1 MKPSKFASFT
11 LASAV
16 LLSTFAL
23 APSAEAG
30 DPVNILILKE
40 HGVGSAASAQPYVD
54 SLVATVASQN
64 GWAGA
69 TGKYQTSRSAA
80 KTWIKEADPH
90 YGILSL
96 GAFLDLRTTTKL
108 EVIGSAEVLGGGGLQ
123 YSIVSTSAASLAEC
137 KGKTLGTD
145 HGDDVRFIDKVVS
158 GIAAN
163 AAKIKL
169 GVGMDAAT
177 EMGPMVS
184 DVQHGRVKGYLKCGL
199 EEGARAVTGGSAPDG
214 RGYFVNPT
222 VLVDTKPDMKVVRE
236 EIFGPVLVAIPFKEV
251 DDKLIATANDTIYG
265 LAAGV
270 WTQDMGRAMR
280 MSKALKAGTVW
291 VNTYRAVSFMMP
303 FGGMKHSG
311 IGRESGIAAIE
322 GFLETK
328 STWISYAKGGPAN
341 PFVLR

>member
-158 GIAAN
+158 GSDFDLADFTVVDT
-163 AAKIKL
+163 KRPVKTIKSAISGEVSCAL
-169 GVGMDAAT
+169 IDDAQMASLNKT
-177 EMGPMVS
+177 EGGERLQTLWQSKTLPPMV
-184 DVQHGRVKGYLKCGL
+184 VV
-199 EEGARAVTGGSAPDG
+199 AFPSAPDAE
-214 RGYFVNPT
+214 RKAFAPN
-222 VLVDTKPDMKVVRE
+222 LAKVCTGE
-236 EIFGPVLVAIPFKEV
+236 GAAACKEV
-251 DDKLIATANDTIYG
+251 GLVKL
-265 LAAGV
+265 
-270 WTQDMGRAMR
+270 
-280 MSKALKAGTVW
+280 
-291 VNTYRAVSFMMP
+291 
-303 FGGMKHSG
+303 
-311 IGRESGIAAIE
+311 
-322 GFLETK
+322 
-328 STWISYAKGGPAN
+328 GPAGSD
-341 PFVLR
+341 VYDAVIKAY